1 MTPSQTAQISSPAP
15 PPGSRPSTTG
25 GLGARSR
32 SRSTSAAQ
40 AAELAFPA
48 GPFGSSPPGTMK
60 FAAMPMATTG
70 TSMRGGG
77 GIPGELMMR
86 PIGEGTISMDEDSPT
101 DSHYRAMPY
110 GRTVR
115 EVPEDISED
124 GEWEGDFDSKRS
136 RASTLSSPASV
147 SGVLGG
153 SFAGLR
159 RKISDSKRIMKPLS
173 PESTHADLK
182 ILKNQQRAITPSS
195 GFRSPPSGQTSDD
208 DDMDDDS
215 VISGFSRSLVQGGM
229 PYNQSRPPT
238 RRQPPPLEL
247 TPTTATLTVRS
258 RKIMT
263 MNSSTSSSSLHMQSR
278 SQSVPPKQLME
289 IGPSPVSLDNAKLA
303 TSGGPVVRNLEI
315 PSDIC
320 GSTALQAARLSS
332 VNQAPSSGQLTQ
344 QNRSISTTAMSSI
357 ARSDSGSS
365 SGTNNT
371 NSIVSVTTNHGN
383 VGQPSSTVA
392 TQQSQV
398 SQQGQLQHKYLTA
411 QDRKS
416 SSKVSLAASARL
428 QKSQTPEIRNPNSV
442 PMPRSS
448 QPPFPD
454 PSTAPKVAPAPAS
467 GMYWYKAPEHGQ
479 QRLALRAHT
488 CTMVGSSIYVFGG
501 CDRACYNDMHVFDTD
516 SMSWSKPTVYGEI
529 PPPLRAMTTT
539 AVGKKLVIFGGGD
552 GPTYY
557 NDVYI
562 FDTTTNRYTKPA
574 ITGEQPSKRRAH
586 TACFYRNG
594 IYIFGGGDGERALD
608 DVWRLDVSDF
618 NKLFWKCVCPPSSGS
633 GSVTSRVPA
642 NTSTTSL
649 SAKIRKNGPMASNSP
664 TLDGSPLQQQRPTAR
679 GYHTANMVGSK
690 LIVYGGSDGQ
700 ECFRDVWV
708 FDVDTE
714 VWKLVPMDPPPPP
727 PTVGTTPPLASAGGG
742 KVSFQRLSHTA
753 TIVGSYL
760 FVVGGHDGVE
770 YSSEVLLLNLG
781 RYSQKA
787 QCYSTNVRQLQCNGT
802 SGRYMDSHQQ
812 GEATMGQCCMIPE
825 FLSLVVSMGMS
836 QSLTTDGAVA
846 KISGV
851 DNRYLRIPTS
861 WNWRSAVTSA
871 RSAILALRF
880 KYDDWI

>member
-1 MTPSQTAQISSPAP
+1 M
-15 PPGSRPSTTG
+15 R
-25 GLGARSR
+25 
-32 SRSTSAAQ
+32 
-40 AAELAFPA
+40 
-48 GPFGSSPPGTMK
+48 
-60 FAAMPMATTG
+60 MA
-70 TSMRGGG
+70 GGG
-77 GIPGELMMR
+77 MPGEFMMR
-86 PIGEGTISMDEDSPT
+86 SIGEGTISMDEDSPT
-101 DSHYRAMPY
+101 DSHYRGMPY

-147 SGVLGG
+147 TGVLGG

-173 PESTHADLK
+173 PESTHADLR
-182 ILKNQQRAITPSS
+182 IIKNQQRAITPSS

-208 DDMDDDS
+208 DDDMDDES
-215 VISGFSRSLVQGGM
+215 VISGFGPRGLAQGGM
-229 PYNQSRPPT
+229 SYSHPRPTT
-238 RRQPPPLEL
+238 RKQPPPLDL
-247 TPTTATLTVRS
+247 QTPSSVTLTVRS
-258 RKIMT
+258 GKIMT
-263 MNSSTSSSSLHMQSR
+263 INPSTSSSSLQMQSR
-278 SQSVPPKQLME
+278 SHSVPPKQLMDSGLSP
-289 IGPSPVSLDNAKLA
+289 ISMNPGKPS
-303 TSGGPVVRNLEI
+303 TSGGPSGRTLEI
-315 PSDIC
+315 PGDTA
-320 GSTALQAARLSS
+320 GGTALQVARLSS
-332 VNQAPSSGQLTQ
+332 LNQASSSGQLTQ

-357 ARSDSGSS
+357 ARSDSNSS

-371 NSIVSVTTNHGN
+371 NSMSMPTSNSTGNHSSLT
-383 VGQPSSTVA
+383 VGVQQA
-392 TQQSQV
+392 QANQQSHI
-398 SQQGQLQHKYLTA
+398 QQKYLTA
-411 QDRKS
+411 QDRKT
-416 SSKVSLAASARL
+416 SSKVSLAASART
-428 QKSQTPEIRNPNSV
+428 QKGQPETKNSNSI

-454 PSTAPKVAPAPAS
+454 PTTAPKVLPAPAS

-501 CDRACYNDMHVFDTD
+501 CDRVCYNDMHVFDTD
-516 SMSWSKPTVYGEI
+516 SMSWSKPTVYGDV

-618 NKLFWKCVCPPSSGS
+618 NKLFWKCVCPPSSGP
-633 GSVTSRVPA
+633 GSTTARLPA

-649 SAKIRKNGPMASNSP
+649 SARIRKNGPTATNSP
-664 TLDGSPLQQQRPTAR
+664 NPDQLPAPQQRPTAR
-679 GYHTANMVGSK
+679 GYHTANMVGAK

-714 VWKLVPMDPPPPP
+714 VWKLVPMDPPPP
-727 PTVGTTPPLASAGGG
+727 TGTAPSPGGAGGG

-781 RYSQKA
+781 
-787 QCYSTNVRQLQCNGT
+787 
-802 SGRYMDSHQQ
+802 
-812 GEATMGQCCMIPE
+812 MI
-825 FLSLVVSMGMS
+825 
-836 QSLTTDGAVA
+836 D
-846 KISGV
+846 
-851 DNRYLRIPTS
+851 
-861 WNWRSAVTSA
+861 
-871 RSAILALRF
+871 
-880 KYDDWI
+880 

>member
-1 MTPSQTAQISSPAP
+1 
-15 PPGSRPSTTG
+15 
-25 GLGARSR
+25 
-32 SRSTSAAQ
+32 
-40 AAELAFPA
+40 
-48 GPFGSSPPGTMK
+48 
-60 FAAMPMATTG
+60 
-70 TSMRGGG
+70 
-77 GIPGELMMR
+77 MR
-86 PIGEGTISMDEDSPT
+86 PIGEGAISMGEDSPT
-101 DSHYRAMPY
+101 DSHYRGTPY
-110 GRTVR
+110 GRIVR

-124 GEWEGDFDSKRS
+124 GEWEGDFDSKKS
-136 RASTLSSPASV
+136 RASTLSSPASG
-147 SGVLGG
+147 SGVLSG
-153 SFAGLR
+153 SLAGLR

-173 PESTHADLK
+173 PESTHPDLR
-182 ILKNQQRAITPSS
+182 ILKNQQRAVTPSS

-208 DDMDDDS
+208 DDVDDDS
-215 VISGFSRSLVQGGM
+215 IISGFGRGLIQDGM
-229 PYNQSRPPT
+229 SYGQSRPPT

-247 TPTTATLTVRS
+247 QTPGAATLMVRS
-258 RKIMT
+258 GRIMP
-263 MNSSTSSSSLHMQSR
+263 MNPSASSSSLQMQSR
-278 SQSVPPKQLME
+278 AHSVPPKQLME
-289 IGPSPVSLDNAKLA
+289 ISPSPVSLNTAKPT
-303 TSGGPVVRNLEI
+303 TSGGSVIRNLEI
-315 PSDIC
+315 PDTC

-332 VNQAPSSGQLTQ
+332 VNQTPSSGQLTQ
-344 QNRSISTTAMSSI
+344 QSRSISTTLIPAI
-357 ARSDSGSS
+357 ARSDSDSS

-371 NSIVSVTTNHGN
+371 NSMMSMTTIPSNA
-383 VGQPSSTVA
+383 GQLSSTVA

-398 SQQGQLQHKYLTA
+398 SQQGQVQHKYLTA
-411 QDRKS
+411 QDRKN

-428 QKSQTPEIRNPNSV
+428 QKGQTPEIRNPNSV

-454 PSTAPKVAPAPAS
+454 PTTAPKVAPAPAS

-618 NKLFWKCVCPPSSGS
+618 NKLFWKCVCPPSTSTGS
-633 GSVTSRVPA
+633 AVSRVPV

-649 SAKIRKNGPMASNSP
+649 PAKIRKNGPMASNSP
-664 TLDGSPLQQQRPTAR
+664 IIDGSAPQQQRPTAR

-714 VWKLVPMDPPPPP
+714 VWKLVPMDPPPPLP
-727 PTVGTTPPLASAGGG
+727 AAGATPPPASVGGG

-781 RYSQKA
+781 RYSESDSPTA
-787 QCYSTNVRQLQCNGT
+787 LILEQLRCNGT
-802 SGRYMDSHQQ
+802 SGRYMDSHQL
-812 GEATMGQCCMIPE
+812 GEATMGRCYMIPG
-825 FLSLVVSMGMS
+825 FL
-836 QSLTTDGAVA
+836 
-846 KISGV
+846 
-851 DNRYLRIPTS
+851 
-861 WNWRSAVTSA
+861 
-871 RSAILALRF
+871 
-880 KYDDWI
+880 